1 MDINLNIKECK
12 FCLEQS
18 EQDLMISPC
27 DCKGTVKYVHIKCL
41 ENYHIQNEHKN
52 DKCGMCNYIYNYT
65 TETNYELIFKLF
77 KKYLII
83 ITNNLVSIFCC
94 FDSDIL
100 NFFKFAFYLYIF
112 KLFFEY
118 GKLYKTQR
126 YLIDKNTLS
135 EFNNKILLSMYSNHL
150 LVSYVFILF
159 YKFLVNINVIV
170 LISTKELYKNLY
182 ILITLL
188 HFINIVKFIIIKSEY
203 KIIIN
208 KKNKN

>member
-27 DCKGTVKYVHIKCL
+27 DCKGTVKYVHVKCL
-41 ENYHIQNEHKN
+41 ENYHIQNEHKS
-52 DKCGMCNYIYNYT
+52 DKCGMCKYIYKYT

-77 KKYLII
+77 KKYFII

-100 NFFKFAFYLYIF
+100 NFIKFASYLYIF

-135 EFNNKILLSMYSNHL
+135 EFNNKILLKMYSNHL
-150 LVSYVFILF
+150 FVSYFFILF

-188 HFINIVKFIIIKSEY
+188 HFINIVKFIIFKSEY
-203 KIIIN
+203 KIIID
-208 KKNKN
+208 KKK